1 MTTSSDSVFTL
12 FSFEKDKNI
21 KMDKEQQYLSPYD
34 TTLLK
39 ISLSD
44 VMIDNNNFIIDN
56 NNNNNN
62 NNDEKDESKSK
73 IKISTI
79 HEKVFSKLGI
89 QSTTTNNIKRKCL
102 TEVKVNYPSST
113 IPCPKLSQVKK
124 LISSQ
129 QLLLGI
135 FSLDG
140 YNFSEEFANVYK
152 GESTENTIYKDLITI
167 CKRAI
172 MAQENIDIEDEI
184 LTSYAEYILTIA
196 AWELSIGLSVCTDS
210 IKASIP
216 NVNIIAGQKTN
227 ISIVSSVYIG
237 MAKNNTLYFWVRTTP
252 EFVFEEKNKSVGFR
266 AKKVNVETACQRV
279 IATGKFCYYRR
290 FDLNVEAVS
299 ITQAYDTSIIRQRDD
314 VPAPPPKPPSLKDIA
329 VYLNFSQLKLAE
341 QTSND
346 TEFILDE
353 DVGVER
359 HIYESDSERTEERS
373 KRSRSTIKDREV
385 ADVTCCA
392 ELIGW
397 GQNDSFSLGMPTD
410 TVYEPTPVLFP
421 PLLAMEKI
429 NMIACSPRHTLILS
443 SFGNIYSCGEN
454 SEGALGLGD
463 TISRMSLTLLTW
475 PIDPLKPSDSPPR
488 IVKVAAGTGPIGS
501 HSMAIDANGLLY
513 GWGVGYSIGL
523 GQVKGSSTPKV
534 ITFPPD
540 ENDAI
545 ADDDND
551 KMAVRDVACGGTFTV
566 VVLKSGKVYSFGMW
580 SHGRL
585 GLGQAPYLKTKKR
598 QKKLARYQL
607 RPSLL
612 KGVDN
617 AISVA
622 CGEAHCLCLLQNG
635 SVLAWGQNSCG
646 QLGTGPTRS
655 GFLRDEFNPV
665 EVNPFVEFT
674 GVKSPRSSSSVN
686 SIRTTSTA
694 MPSSVTIKSVH
705 CGSYHSIAIDVDG
718 YAWSWG
724 ARGSPCI
731 GHQDCELKGDWA
743 KLANSVFP
751 AGTLA
756 VQIMIPYELKDW
768 ATTWSRPRRIETI
781 TDHEIVQVSAG
792 DMHTGFL
799 TSEGIALFCGI
810 GVVVPPYVPVK
821 AMDDEYEYEI
831 DDDELDEDEDELD
844 EDNDKDNDNENNDNN
859 EDDKDKSLKSL
870 TAEEKRRLKRL
881 SKYIV
886 TVSNPSRPGN
896 AWLPTLSTRRS
907 KIIAG
912 SGTHCFLL
920 QDEEMISHS
929 LTYQLVR
936 KALNGARGGSSL
948 KGEPMDDHSI
958 DSFMRSD
965 DESIGSFFE
974 QRGRTDCML
983 IASGKVLLCH
993 RALLAQRSPELRDM
1007 IAMETP
1013 DDDDFDQ
1020 PVQIL
1025 VPELTSLSAKA
1036 FLIFLYTDVLPKWTM
1051 SDLPTL
1057 RALKQVAK
1065 TLRIPRLQ
1073 ILCER
1078 LEKIYNV
1085 TLRPTEEES
1094 DNIGFELPPPTLSRD
1109 LGALVGDTQ
1118 FADVRFIAEGR
1129 ALTAH
1134 RFILE
1139 SRCEYF
1145 RAMFRS
1151 GQTGAHVNNLAR
1163 LGGMIDVVVPD
1174 TFVGFLRLLIF
1185 LYTDTLPDGSD
1196 AALLEDMK
1204 SADRYDVPD
1213 MKSLCES
1220 MITPSKTNWMNLLE
1234 ASDLFGSSRL
1244 YVEVMNFLRSDVSI
1258 LMENQVMKIAN
1269 ERFPGLI
1276 SEVLS
1281 LRKEIH
1287 PAPPSKIF
1295 SEYVRIMKK
1304 EKEIAQN
1311 TNHRIPIWIL
1321 VVIAIMAYIYAKSAS
1336 LVSTG
1341 YFVPTVNITFMIGGI
1356 IYLFATQT
1364 KFLNNK
1370 FKSF

>member
-1 MTTSSDSVFTL
+1 M
-12 FSFEKDKNI
+12 
-21 KMDKEQQYLSPYD
+21 SPYD
-34 TTLLK
+34 STLLK

-44 VMIDNNNFIIDN
+44 VKIEDNNDDVN
-56 NNNNNN
+56 NNT
-62 NNDEKDESKSK
+62 NDEKKDDSNMKT
-73 IKISTI
+73 KISTI
-79 HEKVFSKLGI
+79 HERVFSTLGI
-89 QSTTTNNIKRKCL
+89 QSTTNNVKKKCI
-102 TEVKVNYPSST
+102 TEVKVQYPSST
-113 IPCPKLSQVKK
+113 IPCPRLSQVKK
-124 LISSQ
+124 LITSQ
-129 QLLLGI
+129 QILLGI

-152 GESTENTIYKDLITI
+152 GESTESTIYRDLITI

-172 MAQENIDIEDEI
+172 MAQENIDIDDGI

-196 AWELSIGLSVCTDS
+196 AWELSIGLAVCTDS
-210 IKASIP
+210 LKASVP
-216 NVNIIAGQKTN
+216 NINVVAGQKTN
-227 ISIVSSVYIG
+227 ISIVVSIYIG
-237 MAKNNTLYFWVRTTP
+237 MAKNNTLYFWIRTTP
-252 EFVFEEKNKSVGFR
+252 EFVIEANKNNKGFR
-266 AKKVNVETACQRV
+266 AKKVDVETACQRV
-279 IATGKFCYYRR
+279 IATSKFCYYRR

-299 ITQAYDTSIIRQRDD
+299 IVQSYDTSVIRQRDD
-314 VPAPPPKPPSLKDIA
+314 VPAPPPKPPSLKDIG
-329 VYLNFSQLKLAE
+329 VYLNFSQLKLVE
-341 QTSND
+341 QSSND
-346 TEFILDE
+346 NEFILDE
-353 DVGVER
+353 DIGGER
-359 HIYESDSERTEERS
+359 PTYESDSERTEERS

-397 GQNDSFSLGMPTD
+397 GQNDSFSLGMPAD
-410 TVYEPTPVLFP
+410 TVYEPTPVPFP
-421 PLLAMEKI
+421 PLLSMEKI
-429 NMIACSPRHTLILS
+429 SMIACSPRHTLILS
-443 SFGNIYSCGEN
+443 VFGNIYSCGEN

-475 PIDPLKPSDSPPR
+475 PIDPLKPSDPPPK

-501 HSMAIDANGLLY
+501 HSMAIDSNGLLY

-523 GQVKGSSTPKV
+523 GQVKGSSSPKV

-540 ENDAI
+540 EHDAI
-545 ADDDND
+545 AEDGADDNN

-585 GLGQAPYLKTKKR
+585 GCGQAPYLKTKKR

-607 RPSLL
+607 RPSRVI
-612 KGVDN
+612 GVEN
-617 AISVA
+617 AISVS

-655 GFLRDEFNPV
+655 GFLRDEYHPV
-665 EVNPFVEFT
+665 EVHPFVEFT
-674 GVKSPRSSSSVN
+674 GVKGPKSSSSVN
-686 SIRTTSTA
+686 SNRTSSTS
-694 MPSSVTIKSVH
+694 MPSSITVKSVH
-705 CGSYHSIAIDVDG
+705 CGSYHSIVVDVDG

-731 GHQDCELKGDWA
+731 GHQDCEIKGDWA

-768 ATTWSRPRRIETI
+768 VSTWSRPRRIETI
-781 TDHEIVQVSAG
+781 ADHEIVQVSAG

-810 GVVVPPYVPVK
+810 GAVVPPYVPVK
-821 AMDDEYEYEI
+821 AMDDEYEA
-831 DDDELDEDEDELD
+831 DEDELD
-844 EDNDKDNDNENNDNN
+844 DDEDNDSDTDNENNDN
-859 EDDKDKSLKSL
+859 EDNDKSTKSL
-870 TAEEKRRLKRL
+870 TAEEKRRLRRL

-936 KALNGARGGSSL
+936 KALSSTKGEGSIL
-948 KGEPMDDHSI
+948 KGEHMDDHSI
-958 DSFMRSD
+958 DSFLRSD

-993 RALLAQRSPELRDM
+993 RALLAQRSLELRDM

-1013 DDDDFDQ
+1013 DDEDFDQ

-1078 LEKIYNV
+1078 LEKIYHV
-1085 TLRPTEEES
+1085 TLKPTEEDTNS
-1094 DNIGFELPPPTLSRD
+1094 VMGFELPPPTLSRD
-1109 LGALVGDTQ
+1109 LGGLVGDTQ
-1118 FADVRFIAEGR
+1118 FADVRFVAEGR

-1244 YVEVMNFLRSDVSI
+1244 YVEVMNFLRSDASI
-1258 LMENQVMKIAN
+1258 LMENDGMKVAN

-1276 SEVLS
+1276 AEVLS
-1281 LRKEIH
+1281 LRSEIH

-1295 SEYVRIMKK
+1295 SEYVKIMKK
-1304 EKEIAQN
+1304 EKEVAQN

-1321 VVIAIMAYIYAKSAS
+1321 ILMAIIAYVYAKSAS

-1341 YFVPTVNITFMIGGI
+1341 YFVPTVNITFMVGGI
-1356 IYLFATQT
+1356 IYLLASQT
-1364 KFLNNK
+1364 KFFNK
-1370 FKSF
+1370 